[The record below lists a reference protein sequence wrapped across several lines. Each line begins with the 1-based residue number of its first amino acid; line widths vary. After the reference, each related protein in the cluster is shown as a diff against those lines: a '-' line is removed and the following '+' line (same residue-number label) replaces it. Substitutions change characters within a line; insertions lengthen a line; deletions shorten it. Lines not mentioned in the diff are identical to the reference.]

1 MQKYIEMLEKENL
14 TREEFLPIWK
24 EFKQDL
30 NMGKIRVASKE
41 NEEWKVNKWVKKFIL
56 LGFKYGE
63 VIEFKDGSIDKDT
76 MGERVV
82 TSEEKVRKVSS
93 TVSIRDG
100 VYLGQNVTFM
110 PPSYANIGVYIDDNS
125 MVDSLVIVGSCAQ
138 IGKNVH
144 IGASVVIG
152 GVLEPVGAYP
162 TIIEDNV
169 FIGAGSQVTE
179 GTIVKK
185 GAIIGAGVTI
195 TRSTPVYDNVNG
207 VIIKPNENGQIIIPE
222 NAVVIPGAR
231 EIKSNFDDVKL
242 SKYVPLIIKY
252 GSKVELED
260 GLRTETVEKSAS
272 D

>member
-1 MQKYIEMLEKENL
+1 
-14 TREEFLPIWK
+14 
-24 EFKQDL
+24 
-30 NMGKIRVASKE
+30 
-41 NEEWKVNKWVKKFIL
+41 
-56 LGFKYGE
+56 
-63 VIEFKDGSIDKDT
+63 
-76 MGERVV
+76 MGERAV
-82 TSEEKVRKVSS
+82 TLDEKVRKTSS

-100 VYLGQNVTFM
+100 VYLGKGVTFM
-110 PPSYANIGVYIDDNS
+110 PPSYANIGVYIDNGS
-125 MVDSLVIVGSCAQ
+125 MVDSLSIVGSCAQ

-152 GVLEPVGAYP
+152 GVLEPIGAYP

-231 EIKSNFDDVKL
+231 EIKSNFDDV
-242 SKYVPLIIKY
+242 IKQ
-252 GSKVELED
+252 
-260 GLRTETVEKSAS
+260 LRNHS
-272 D
+272 

>member
-1 MQKYIEMLEKENL
+1 MEKYIEILEKENL
-14 TREEFLPIWK
+14 TREEFLPIWR

-41 NEEWKVNKWVKKFIL
+41 NEEWIVNKWIKQFIL

-63 VIEFKDGSIDKDT
+63 IKEFEDGSIDKDT
-76 MGERVV
+76 MGERQVIL
-82 TSEEKVRKVSS
+82 EEKVRKVSS

-100 VYLGQNVTFM
+100 VYLGQGVTFM
-110 PPSYANIGVYIDDNS
+110 PPSYANIGAYIDDGS
-125 MVDSLVIVGSCAQ
+125 MIDSLVIVGSCAQ

-169 FIGAGSQVTE
+169 FVGAGSQITE

-185 GAIIGAGVTI
+185 GAIIAAGVTI
-195 TRSTPVYDNVNG
+195 TGSTPIYDNVNG
-207 VIIKPNENGQIIIPE
+207 TIIKPNEKGQIIIPE
-222 NAVVIPGAR
+222 NAVVIPGTR
-231 EIKSNFDDVKL
+231 NIKSKFEDTTL
-242 SKYVPLIIKY
+242 SKYVPIIIKY
-252 GSKVELED
+252 GSKIEFEDSLRDETLEM
-260 GLRTETVEKSAS
+260 TAS